1 MSSNKKIEQSI
12 SNISSKP
19 KKLNRTDR
27 IPVYADELAEIKIN
41 SHTARLTFGTIS
53 PESDSPSAIHN
64 IVNESVTVVLP
75 TANFIAAIS
84 EMIVPIIEN
93 EQLLEVLA
101 EDYSNLAEYAK
112 AQLQQLRSS
121 KK

>member
-1 MSSNKKIEQSI
+1 MSSNKKIEHSI
-12 SNISSKP
+12 SKTSLP
-19 KKLNRTDR
+19 KKLNRTNKT
-27 IPVYADELAEIKIN
+27 PVYADELAEVKIN
-41 SHTARLTFGTIS
+41 AYTSRLTFGTIS
-53 PESDSPSAIHN
+53 PESDSLSATHTI
-64 IVNESVTVVLP
+64 INESITVVLP

-84 EMIVPIIEN
+84 QMIVPIVEN

-101 EDYSNLAEYAK
+101 EDYTNLAEYAK

>member
-1 MSSNKKIEQSI
+1 MSSNKKVEQSI
-12 SNISSKP
+12 SNISLKP
-19 KKLNRTDR
+19 KKLIRADKTH
-27 IPVYADELAEIKIN
+27 IYADELAEIKIN

-53 PESDSPSAIHN
+53 PESDSPNSTHN

-84 EMIVPIIEN
+84 QMIVPIVEN

-112 AQLQQLRSS
+112 TQLQQLKSS